1 MLIKTNKTLNDE
13 SIFLGDIFKFN
24 FQNLRETAFFG
35 SNIGKY
41 LEEEKIEQAYM
52 HINQSEKTNFNIIG
66 YNLICVKDGEIFS
79 ETKNDEPRFLNY
91 IMSKNNE
98 LTKINNCTNQKLT
111 MEDLLEKNN
120 TDYSL
125 YHEYSNLPIGLK
137 TIDNKDI
144 FYGDIIE
151 LDAGKSKDITFFTKE
166 IKEIL
171 ISKEIE
177 KLYLHFLDEN
187 KFYYNTINSPMLVLY
202 GLSKNGLENS
212 ETSEENKEMQKVYER
227 TGLIQYK
234 PDNYIFVDFS
244 GSSFLDNLKNKD
256 LIGTKLGTSLKKE
269 LDLEDFSIK
278 PLNKPKKLKI

>member
-1 MLIKTNKTLNDE
+1 MLIKTNKTLNNE

-151 LDAGKSKDITFFTKE
+151 VDIVKSKNIRFFTQE

-171 ISKEIE
+171 ISKKIE

-187 KFYYNTINSPMLVLY
+187 KFYYNNINTPMLALY

-212 ETSEENKEMQKVYER
+212 ETEEDNKEMQKVYES
-227 TGLIQYK
+227 TGKYK
-234 PDNYIFVDFS
+234 PDNYIFIDAS
-244 GSSFLDNLKNKD
+244 GSRFLENLKD
-256 LIGTKLGTSLKKE
+256 RELIGIKAGASFKKE